1 LSFTPTLDGTS
12 MLQAFLVSTGA
23 VALAE
28 IGDKT
33 QLLSLI
39 LAARYRKPVPIVLG
53 VLTATLVNHAAAGGL
68 GTWLSQA
75 LSPPVLNWA
84 VVASFA
90 LMAGWVLVPD
100 RLDPSEVAESKIPF
114 GIYGTTTVG
123 FFIAEMG
130 DKTQIATIALA
141 ARFHQFYAVV
151 GGTTLAMLIANVPVI
166 YFGHRVADRLPA
178 RAVHAV
184 AGAIF
189 FVMGALALRNALT
202 S

>member
-1 LSFTPTLDGTS
+1 
-12 MLQAFLVSTGA
+12 MLQAFLVSTSV

-39 LAARYRKPVPIVLG
+39 LAARYRQPLAIVMG

-68 GTWLSQA
+68 GTWLSA
-75 LSPPVLNWA
+75 VLSPTVLNWA

-100 RLDPSEVAESKIPF
+100 RLDPNQVGPSKTPM
-114 GIYGTTTVG
+114 GVYGTTVVA
-123 FFIAEMG
+123 FFMAEMG

-141 ARFHQFYAVV
+141 ARYQQFYAVV

-166 YFGHRVADRLPA
+166 YFGHRFADRLPA
-178 RAVHAV
+178 KAVHAI
-184 AGAIF
+184 AGLM
-189 FVMGALALRNALT
+189 FVVLGALALRSALT
-202 S
+202 GASPVPG

>member
-1 LSFTPTLDGTS
+1 
-12 MLQAFLVSTGA
+12 MLQAFLVSTSV

-33 QLLSLI
+33 QLLSLV
-39 LAARYRKPVPIVLG
+39 LAARYRKPQAIVMG

-68 GTWLSQA
+68 GTWLSHA
-75 LSPPVLNWA
+75 LSPAVLNWA

-100 RLDPSEVAESKIPF
+100 RLDPNDVGQSKTPMGVF
-114 GIYGTTTVG
+114 GTTVVA

-141 ARFHQFYAVV
+141 ARYQQFTAVV
-151 GGTTLAMLIANVPVI
+151 AGTTLAMLIANVPVI
-166 YFGHRVADRLPA
+166 YFGNRFADRLPA
-178 RAVHAV
+178 KAVHAV
-184 AGAIF
+184 AGLM
-189 FVMGALALRNALT
+189 FVVLGALALRNALT
-202 S
+202 GTHLVPN

>member
-1 LSFTPTLDGTS
+1 
-12 MLQAFLVSTGA
+12 MLQAFIVSTGV

-33 QLLSLI
+33 QLLSLT
-39 LAARYRKPVPIVLG
+39 LAARYREPLPIVLG

-68 GTWLSQA
+68 GTWLSQT
-75 LSPPVLNWA
+75 LSPAVLNWA

-90 LMAGWVLVPD
+90 LMAVWVFVPD
-100 RLDPSEVAESKIPF
+100 RLDPSQVAESKIPL
-114 GIYGTTTVG
+114 GVYGTTTLG

-130 DKTQIATIALA
+130 DRTQIATIALA

-166 YFGHRVADRLPA
+166 YFGHRLADRLPTKS
-178 RAVHAV
+178 VHAI
-184 AGAIF
+184 AGLIF
-189 FVMGALALRNALT
+189 IILGALALRNALA
-202 S
+202 

>member
-1 LSFTPTLDGTS
+1 
-12 MLQAFLVSTGA
+12 MLEAFLVSTSV

-39 LAARYRKPVPIVLG
+39 LAARYRKPLPIVLG
-53 VLTATLVNHAAAGGL
+53 VLTATLASHAAAGGL
-68 GTWLSQA
+68 GTWLSQT
-75 LSPPVLNWA
+75 LSPAILNWA

-100 RLDPSEVAESKIPF
+100 RLDPGEVAQSRVPL
-114 GIYGTTTVG
+114 GVYGTTTLG

-166 YFGHRVADRLPA
+166 YFGHRLADRLPT
-178 RAVHAV
+178 RAVHAI
-184 AGAIF
+184 AGMIF
-189 FVMGALALRNALT
+189 FVMGALALRNALAH
-202 S
+202 

>member
-1 LSFTPTLDGTS
+1 V
-12 MLQAFLVSTGA
+12 LQAFIVSTGV

-39 LAARYRKPVPIVLG
+39 LAARYRKPLPIVLG

-68 GTWLSQA
+68 GTWLSQT
-75 LSPPVLNWA
+75 LSPAVLNWA
-84 VVASFA
+84 IVASFA
-90 LMAGWVLVPD
+90 LMAVWVFVPD
-100 RLDPSEVAESKIPF
+100 RLDPSQVAESKIPL
-114 GIYGTTTVG
+114 GVYGTTTLG

-130 DKTQIATIALA
+130 DRTQIATIALA

-166 YFGHRVADRLPA
+166 YFGHRLADRLPTKS
-178 RAVHAV
+178 VHAI
-184 AGAIF
+184 AGLIF
-189 FVMGALALRNALT
+189 ITLGALALRNALAY
-202 S
+202 

>member
-1 LSFTPTLDGTS
+1 
-12 MLQAFLVSTGA
+12 MLQAFIVSTGV

-39 LAARYRKPVPIVLG
+39 LAARYRKPLPIVLG

-68 GTWLSQA
+68 GTWLSQT
-75 LSPPVLNWA
+75 LSPAVLNWA

-90 LMAGWVLVPD
+90 LMAVWVFVPD
-100 RLDPSEVAESKIPF
+100 RLDPSQVAESKIPL
-114 GIYGTTTVG
+114 GVYGTTTLG

-130 DKTQIATIALA
+130 DRTQIATIALA

-166 YFGHRVADRLPA
+166 YFGHRLADRLPTKS
-178 RAVHAV
+178 VHAI
-184 AGAIF
+184 AGLIF
-189 FVMGALALRNALT
+189 IILGALALRNALAY
-202 S
+202 